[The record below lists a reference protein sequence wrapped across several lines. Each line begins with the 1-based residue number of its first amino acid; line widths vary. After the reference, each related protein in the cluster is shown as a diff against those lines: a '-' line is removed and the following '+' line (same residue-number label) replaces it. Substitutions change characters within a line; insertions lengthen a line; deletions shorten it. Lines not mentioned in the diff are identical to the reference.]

1 MGVQLQVSNCN
12 CNCNTYTIHMLIACA
27 LKASFLVFPTVF
39 KQLLDK
45 VFVISRI
52 IKVEVGNKTLI
63 ILDITKPESNNC
75 LL

>member
-39 KQLLDK
+39 KQLLD
-45 VFVISRI
+45 
-52 IKVEVGNKTLI
+52 
-63 ILDITKPESNNC
+63 ITKPESNNC